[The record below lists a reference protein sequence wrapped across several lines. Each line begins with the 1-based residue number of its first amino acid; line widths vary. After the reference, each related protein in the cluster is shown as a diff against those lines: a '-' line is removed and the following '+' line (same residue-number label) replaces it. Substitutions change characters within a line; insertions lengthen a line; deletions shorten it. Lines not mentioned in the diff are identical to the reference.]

1 MTKLWS
7 MQSMHLSKIVSSSFI
22 VFVLK
27 FSHVK
32 GSNLDLQLWVDFF
45 DSCCPSVVVL
55 AICLNFEDG
64 TD

>member
-1 MTKLWS
+1 
-7 MQSMHLSKIVSSSFI
+7 MHLSKIVSSSFI